1 MTIIYMAAS
10 IIGGVT
16 TASLFGQRDLLVG
29 LLSGPVGGS
38 LLAVAAALLLVFYT
52 PSGKPEAVPPGVIW
66 C

>member
-16 TASLFGQRDLLVG
+16 TASLFGQRDLLMG
-29 LLSGPVGGS
+29 ILSGPFGGS
-38 LLAVAAALLLVFYT
+38 LLVAAAALLLASY
-52 PSGKPEAVPPGVIW
+52 SRSRRPEAVPPGVIW

>member
-16 TASLFGQRDLLVG
+16 TASLFGQRDLLMG
-29 LLSGPVGGS
+29 ILSGPLGGS
-38 LLAVAAALLLVFYT
+38 LLAVAAALLLAVYAR
-52 PSGKPEAVPPGVIW
+52 SRKPETVPPGVIW

>member
-16 TASLFGQRDLLVG
+16 TASLFGQRDLLIG
-29 LLSGPVGGS
+29 ILSGPLGGS
-38 LLAVAAALLLVFYT
+38 LLAVAAALLLTLY
-52 PSGKPEAVPPGVIW
+52 SRSRKPETVPPGVIW

>member
-29 LLSGPVGGS
+29 VLSGPVGGS
-38 LLAVAAALLLVFYT
+38 LLAVAAALLLAFFT
-52 PSGKPEAVPPGVIW
+52 SSRKQDTVPPGVIW